1 MLTELYANY
10 AGLPADETERLLAM
24 PAEAIYQDQRYLALV
39 KSLNVSLLHN
49 TAGAVHKAYEEGL
62 PDLKARY
69 GLSGTTMG
77 GFTLCNWVLGYL
89 NYPTRL
95 SDLLGQHDRIP
106 VKTMLSMLPELVDLL
121 RDVPQGREEWERAF
135 LIITLPLL
143 ARNNT

>member
-1 MLTELYANY
+1 MLADLYANY

-24 PAEAIYQDQRYLALV
+24 PAEAIYQDGGYLSRVTGLD
-39 KSLNVSLLHN
+39 VSLLHN
-49 TAGAVHKAYEEGL
+49 TARFVREAYDKGL

-69 GLSGTTMG
+69 GLAGTVMS

-89 NYPTRL
+89 NYPTKL
-95 SDLLGQHDRIP
+95 SDLLGQHERIP
-106 VKTMLSMLPELVDLL
+106 VKTMTDMLPELVDLL
-121 RDVPQGREEWERAF
+121 EGVPEGRQEWERAL

>member
-1 MLTELYANY
+1 MLTELYAKH
-10 AGLPADETERLLAM
+10 AGLAAEETERLLAM

-39 KSLNVSLLHN
+39 KSLDVSLLHD
-49 TAGAVHKAYEEGL
+49 TAGAVHKAYEAGL
-62 PDLKARY
+62 PGLKEQY
-69 GLSGTTMG
+69 GLGGTTMG

-106 VKTMLSMLPELVDLL
+106 VKIMRNMLPELVGLL
-121 RDVPQGREEWERAF
+121 RDVPEGREEWERAF

-143 ARNNT
+143 ARDNV